1 MLTPKHLPVIVLL
14 VAILLAC
21 NARFS
26 LMPPDQPPAPA
37 EITAETPPPTATP
50 PPPTQT
56 PAPTP
61 TLPVEEVA
69 RLAVK
74 QLLEQGL
81 IQDETAFIDALGH
94 DFAERRII
102 NVYSRVSPSVVNIT
116 TRILRRNFFYDLVPE
131 VGAGSGFVLDKEGY
145 VVTNYH
151 VIKDA
156 RQVEVTFLDETS
168 VPAKII
174 GSDPRN
180 DIALLRVEAPP
191 ELLTPVELG
200 NSTDLVVGQR
210 TIVIGNP
217 FGQFG
222 GTMTTGVVSALNR
235 SIEGQDGRQISGII
249 QTDAAINS
257 GNSGGPLLDSS
268 GRVIGINT
276 AIFSPSGT
284 NAGVGFSIPVDTLK
298 RVLPDL
304 REFGRYRHP
313 WLGIRYAY
321 RVTPAL
327 ADALKLPVEQGL
339 LLVEIHRG
347 SPLNMAKVKGA
358 SAETVIG
365 NQRIYTGGD
374 ILIGVDGQAITT
386 LEDLNIMLET
396 RHQVGDVVNVTV
408 IQNEEE
414 KTIPMELSE
423 EPTG

>member
-1 MLTPKHLPVIVLL
+1 MLTPKRLSILILL
-14 VAILLAC
+14 TTILLAC
-21 NARFS
+21 DMRFS
-26 LMPPDQPPAPA
+26 VLPPDQAPAPTETVA
-37 EITAETPPPTATP
+37 EVAPPTETPPPTDTP
-50 PPPTQT
+50 PPPT
-56 PAPTP
+56 PS
-61 TLPVEEVA
+61 LPIDEIA
-69 RLAVK
+69 NLAVK
-74 QLLEQGL
+74 QLLDQGL
-81 IQDETAFIDALGH
+81 IQDETAFIDSLGH

-102 NVYSRVSPSVVNIT
+102 NAYSQVSPSVVNIT
-116 TRILRRNFFYDLVPE
+116 TRILRRNFFYEIVPE
-131 VGAGSGFVLDKEGY
+131 EGAGSGFVLDKDGY
-145 VVTNYH
+145 IVTNYH

-156 RQVEVTFLDETS
+156 RQVEVTFLDETT

-180 DIALLRVEAPP
+180 DIALLQVEASPD
-191 ELLTPVELG
+191 LLVPVQLG
-200 NSTDLVVGQR
+200 NSSDLVVGQR

-222 GTMTTGVVSALNR
+222 GTLTTGVISALNR

-284 NAGVGFSIPVDTLK
+284 NAGVGFSIPVDTLR
-298 RVLPDL
+298 RVLPDI
-304 REFGRYRHP
+304 REYGHYRHP

-321 RVTPAL
+321 RITPAL
-327 ADALKLPVEQGL
+327 ADSLKLPVEQGL

-347 SPLNMAKVKGA
+347 GPLNMAKVKGA
-358 SAETVIG
+358 SGETVIG

-374 ILIGVDGQAITT
+374 ILTAVDGQEVTT
-386 LEDLNIMLET
+386 LDALNVMLET

-408 IQNEEE
+408 IQKGEEQ
-414 KTIPMELSE
+414 TLPIELSE